1 MIHSINTLTIRK
13 YGIIDETGNL
23 SGLRKWYNPFPV
35 EWFDTDKFFEEFKT
49 IFSENNSDL
58 LNEKYRILAFYKIIE
73 LDTISKTLV
82 VLMQSENNRSL
93 FSILFKKKIKNINI
107 DFYTDKIKSLT
118 GIEVKD
124 GKDLEKLKN
133 ELQRL
138 LDKYTERFKKKEVK
152 SNVSFLEVVLGV
164 FSMMEMDFIPE
175 MTLAEF
181 GRLKKLADKKIK
193 DVGHK

>member
-1 MIHSINTLTIRK
+1 MIHSINTLTVRK

-35 EWFDTDKFFEEFKT
+35 EWFDTEKFFEQFKT

-58 LNEKYRILAFYKIIE
+58 INEKYRILAFYKIIQ

-93 FSILFKKKIKNINI
+93 FSLLFKRKIKNINI
-107 DFYTDKIKSLT
+107 DFYTEKIKALS
-118 GIEVKD
+118 GVEVKD
-124 GKDLEKLKN
+124 GTDLEKLGK

-138 LDKYTERFKKKEVK
+138 IDKYSERFKKKEVK

-193 DVGHK
+193 DVRHK